1 MADGLTPIPPIQSRI
16 YLIRGQKVLL
26 DSDLAE
32 LYQVLTKNL
41 NLAVRRNRSRFP
53 EDFMFQLTPEETDAL
68 RLKIATSKPGR
79 GGRRYQPYVFT
90 EQGVAMLSS
99 VLGSERAIQVN
110 IAIMRTFVQMRH
122 LLATHEELAQRLS
135 EVEHQQISQY
145 WQLDDHG
152 RKIAH
157 LLALMD
163 QLLAPEWNPNQ
174 RRIGFPTGEES
185 EQDGLRSQPVIS
197 KPEPPE

>member
-1 MADGLTPIPPIQSRI
+1 MEAAAALVPLVQSRI

-41 NLAVRRNRSRFP
+41 NLAVRRNSSRFP
-53 EDFMFQLTPEETDAL
+53 EDFMFQLTPEETEGL
-68 RLKIATSKPGR
+68 RLRLQNATSKPGR

-122 LLATHEELAQRLS
+122 LLAKHEELAQRLG
-135 EVEHQQISQY
+135 EVEQQQLTQY
-145 WQLDDHG
+145 WQIDDHG
-152 RKIAH
+152 RKIQH
-157 LLALMD
+157 LLALID
-163 QLLAPEWNPNQ
+163 QILTPEWNPNP
-174 RRIGFPTGEES
+174 RRTGFPGGEENHS
-185 EQDGLRSQPVIS
+185 
-197 KPEPPE
+197 